1 MSRRMTSETI
11 IFDTEWLTEAD
22 FGGENHLIV
31 SIDYQAYDTLK
42 IIATPVKSENQAV
55 VLNVGGFFQEF
66 DVYKLENFGLDYKEL
81 LNGDNDEFSI
91 DHLRDEGYFE
101 LAFRLEKS
109 YWEDFLKGIGSIYI
123 KGVKR

>member
-1 MSRRMTSETI
+1 MTSETI

-66 DVYKLENFGLDYKEL
+66 DVYKLENFGPDYQML
-81 LNGDNDEFSI
+81 LQEKFVDGFYIE
-91 DHLRDEGYFE
+91 HTKDEGYFE
-101 LAFRLEKS
+101 LTIFVDKI
-109 YWEDFLKGIGSIYI
+109 YWENELEGIGSTYI